1 MKQIKQTKYSG
12 SGIYLGSK
20 DCGFEVIQQKP
31 VWQYVITS
39 ENQKAKKLTQLMIK
53 EKTKGCL

>member
-39 ENQKAKKLTQLMIK
+39 ENQKAKKLT
-53 EKTKGCL
+53 